1 MNLIL
6 SSFIIFMCFQFHFI
20 NSFFLFL
27 LKILIMIQR
36 IQSIY
41 LLLAVISMTLISFKV
56 PVYTLNETLF
66 TAQDDT
72 KMFILTI
79 VGAIFSLL
87 GLFMFKNRKFQ
98 MKLIRL
104 TVLIEM
110 IIGVRL
116 FMLFNKFEVVL
127 NNSLLFLM
135 AFALIALIMAY
146 RGVKKDDD
154 LVRSVDRIR

>member
-1 MNLIL
+1 M
-6 SSFIIFMCFQFHFI
+6 
-20 NSFFLFL
+20 
-27 LKILIMIQR
+27 MIQR

-41 LLLAVISMTLISFKV
+41 FLVAAISMTLISFKV
-56 PVYTLNETLF
+56 PVYNLNETF
-66 TAQDDT
+66 FMAQDDT

-79 VGAIFSLL
+79 IGAIFSLL

-104 TVLIEM
+104 TVLIQM
-110 IIGVRL
+110 IIGIRI
-116 FMLFNKFEVVL
+116 FMLFNKFEVIL
-127 NNSLLFLM
+127 NYSFLFLM
-135 AFALIALIMAY
+135 TFTLIALIMAY

>member
-1 MNLIL
+1 M
-6 SSFIIFMCFQFHFI
+6 
-20 NSFFLFL
+20 
-27 LKILIMIQR
+27 MIQR

-41 LLLAVISMTLISFKV
+41 LLIAAISMTLISFKV
-56 PVYTLNETLF
+56 PIYYLNETLF
-66 TAQDDT
+66 MAQDDT

-104 TVLIEM
+104 TVLIQM
-110 IIGVRL
+110 IIGVRI

-127 NNSLLFLM
+127 NNFFLFLM
-135 AFALIALIMAY
+135 AFTLIALIMAY

>member
-1 MNLIL
+1 M
-6 SSFIIFMCFQFHFI
+6 
-20 NSFFLFL
+20 
-27 LKILIMIQR
+27 MIQR

-41 LLLAVISMTLISFKV
+41 LLVAAISMTLISFKV
-56 PVYTLNETLF
+56 PVYALNETLF
-66 TAQDDT
+66 MAQDDT
-72 KMFILTI
+72 KMFVLTI

-104 TVLIEM
+104 TVLIQM
-110 IIGVRL
+110 IIGIRI

-127 NNSLLFLM
+127 NNSFLFLM
-135 AFALIALIMAY
+135 AFTLIALIMAY

>member
-1 MNLIL
+1 
-6 SSFIIFMCFQFHFI
+6 
-20 NSFFLFL
+20 
-27 LKILIMIQR
+27 MIQR

-41 LLLAVISMTLISFKV
+41 LLVAAISMTLISFKV
-56 PVYTLNETLF
+56 PVYTLNEILF
-66 TAQDDT
+66 MAQDDT

-79 VGAIFSLL
+79 IGAIFSLL
-87 GLFMFKNRKFQ
+87 GLFMFKNRNFQ

-104 TVLIEM
+104 TVLIQM

-127 NNSLLFLM
+127 NNSLLFLL

>member
-1 MNLIL
+1 M
-6 SSFIIFMCFQFHFI
+6 
-20 NSFFLFL
+20 
-27 LKILIMIQR
+27 MIQR

-41 LLLAVISMTLISFKV
+41 LLVAAISMSLISFKV
-56 PVYTLNETLF
+56 TVYTLNETLF
-66 TAQDDT
+66 MAQDDT

-104 TVLIEM
+104 TVLIQM
-110 IIGVRL
+110 IIGVRI

-127 NNSLLFLM
+127 NNSFLFLL
-135 AFALIALIMAY
+135 AFTLIALIMAY
-146 RGVKKDDD
+146 RAVKKDDD
-154 LVRSVDRIR
+154 LVRSIDRIR

>member
-1 MNLIL
+1 M
-6 SSFIIFMCFQFHFI
+6 
-20 NSFFLFL
+20 
-27 LKILIMIQR
+27 MIQR

-41 LLLAVISMTLISFKV
+41 LLVAAISMSLISFKV
-56 PVYTLNETLF
+56 TVYTLNETLF
-66 TAQDDT
+66 MAQDDT

-104 TVLIEM
+104 TVLIQI
-110 IIGVRL
+110 IIGVRI

-127 NNSLLFLM
+127 NNSFLFLM
-135 AFALIALIMAY
+135 TFTLIALIMAY
-146 RGVKKDDD
+146 KGVKKDDD

>member
-1 MNLIL
+1 
-6 SSFIIFMCFQFHFI
+6 
-20 NSFFLFL
+20 
-27 LKILIMIQR
+27 MIQR

-41 LLLAVISMTLISFKV
+41 LLVAAISMTLISFKV
-56 PVYTLNETLF
+56 PVYTLNETMF
-66 TAQDDT
+66 MAQDDT

-116 FMLFNKFEVVL
+116 FMLLNKFEVVL
-127 NNSLLFLM
+127 NNTLLFLM
-135 AFALIALIMAY
+135 AFSLIALIMAY

>member
-1 MNLIL
+1 M
-6 SSFIIFMCFQFHFI
+6 
-20 NSFFLFL
+20 
-27 LKILIMIQR
+27 MIQR

-41 LLLAVISMTLISFKV
+41 LFVAAISMTLISFKV

-66 TAQDDT
+66 MAQDDT
-72 KMFILTI
+72 KMFVLTI

-98 MKLIRL
+98 LKLIRL
-104 TVLIEM
+104 TILIQM
-110 IIGVRL
+110 IIGIRL
-116 FMLFNKFEVVL
+116 FVLFNKFEVVL
-127 NNSLLFLM
+127 NNSFLFLL
-135 AFALIALIMAY
+135 AFTLIALIMAY

>member
-1 MNLIL
+1 
-6 SSFIIFMCFQFHFI
+6 
-20 NSFFLFL
+20 
-27 LKILIMIQR
+27 MIQR

-41 LLLAVISMTLISFKV
+41 LLVAAIAMTLISFKV

-66 TAQDDT
+66 MAQDDT

-104 TVLIEM
+104 TVLIQM

-116 FMLFNKFEVVL
+116 FMLFNKFEVAL
-127 NNSLLFLM
+127 NNTLLFLM
-135 AFALIALIMAY
+135 VFSLTALIMAY

>member
-1 MNLIL
+1 M
-6 SSFIIFMCFQFHFI
+6 
-20 NSFFLFL
+20 
-27 LKILIMIQR
+27 MIQR

-41 LLLAVISMTLISFKV
+41 FLIAAISMSLISFKV
-56 PVYTLNETLF
+56 TVYTLNETLF
-66 TAQDDT
+66 MAQDDT

-104 TVLIEM
+104 TVLIQI
-110 IIGVRL
+110 IIGVRI

-127 NNSLLFLM
+127 NNSFLFLM
-135 AFALIALIMAY
+135 AFTLIALIMAY

-154 LVRSVDRIR
+154 LVRSIDRIR

>member
-1 MNLIL
+1 
-6 SSFIIFMCFQFHFI
+6 
-20 NSFFLFL
+20 
-27 LKILIMIQR
+27 MIQR

-41 LLLAVISMTLISFKV
+41 LLVAAIAMTLISFKV

-66 TAQDDT
+66 MAQDDT
-72 KMFILTI
+72 KMFILSI

-104 TVLIEM
+104 TVLIQM

-116 FMLFNKFEVVL
+116 FMVFNNFEVVL
-127 NNSLLFLM
+127 NNTLLFLV
-135 AFALIALIMAY
+135 AFTLIALIMAY
-146 RGVKKDDD
+146 RSVKKDED

>member
-1 MNLIL
+1 M
-6 SSFIIFMCFQFHFI
+6 
-20 NSFFLFL
+20 
-27 LKILIMIQR
+27 MIQR

-41 LLLAVISMTLISFKV
+41 LLVAAISMSLISFKV

-66 TAQDDT
+66 MAQDDT

-104 TVLIEM
+104 TILIQM
-110 IIGVRL
+110 IIGIRI

-127 NNSLLFLM
+127 NSSFLFLM
-135 AFALIALIMAY
+135 AFTLIALIMAY

>member
-1 MNLIL
+1 
-6 SSFIIFMCFQFHFI
+6 
-20 NSFFLFL
+20 
-27 LKILIMIQR
+27 MIQR

-41 LLLAVISMTLISFKV
+41 LLVAAIAMTLISFKV
-56 PVYTLNETLF
+56 PVYTLNETMF
-66 TAQDDT
+66 MAQDDT

-104 TVLIEM
+104 TVLIQM

-135 AFALIALIMAY
+135 AFSLIALIMAY

>member
-1 MNLIL
+1 M
-6 SSFIIFMCFQFHFI
+6 
-20 NSFFLFL
+20 
-27 LKILIMIQR
+27 MIQR

-41 LLLAVISMTLISFKV
+41 LLVAAISMTLISFKV
-56 PVYTLNETLF
+56 PVYNLNETLF
-66 TAQDDT
+66 MAQDDT
-72 KMFILTI
+72 KMFVLTI

-104 TVLIEM
+104 TVLIQM
-110 IIGVRL
+110 IIGIRI

-127 NNSLLFLM
+127 NNSFLFLM
-135 AFALIALIMAY
+135 TFTLIALIMAY

>member
-1 MNLIL
+1 M
-6 SSFIIFMCFQFHFI
+6 
-20 NSFFLFL
+20 
-27 LKILIMIQR
+27 MIQR

-41 LLLAVISMTLISFKV
+41 LLVASISMTLISFKV

-66 TAQDDT
+66 IAQDDT
-72 KMFILTI
+72 KMFVLTI

-104 TVLIEM
+104 TVLIQM
-110 IIGVRL
+110 IIGIRI

-127 NNSLLFLM
+127 NNPFLFLLV
-135 AFALIALIMAY
+135 FTLIALIMAY
-146 RGVKKDDD
+146 RVVKKDDD

>member
-1 MNLIL
+1 M
-6 SSFIIFMCFQFHFI
+6 
-20 NSFFLFL
+20 
-27 LKILIMIQR
+27 MIQR

-41 LLLAVISMTLISFKV
+41 LFVAAISMTLISFKV
-56 PVYTLNETLF
+56 PVYNLNETLF
-66 TAQDDT
+66 MAQDDT
-72 KMFILTI
+72 KMFVLTI

-104 TVLIEM
+104 TVLIQM
-110 IIGVRL
+110 IIGIRI

-127 NNSLLFLM
+127 NNSFLFLT
-135 AFALIALIMAY
+135 AFTLIALIMAY

>member
-1 MNLIL
+1 M
-6 SSFIIFMCFQFHFI
+6 
-20 NSFFLFL
+20 
-27 LKILIMIQR
+27 MIQR

-41 LLLAVISMTLISFKV
+41 LLVAAISMSLISFKV
-56 PVYTLNETLF
+56 PVYALNETLF
-66 TAQDDT
+66 MAQDDT
-72 KMFILTI
+72 KMFVLTI

-104 TVLIEM
+104 TVLIQM
-110 IIGVRL
+110 IIGIRI

-127 NNSLLFLM
+127 NNSFLFLM
-135 AFALIALIMAY
+135 AFTLIALIMAY

>member
-1 MNLIL
+1 M
-6 SSFIIFMCFQFHFI
+6 
-20 NSFFLFL
+20 
-27 LKILIMIQR
+27 MIQR

-41 LLLAVISMTLISFKV
+41 LLVAVISMTLISFKV
-56 PVYTLNETLF
+56 PVYNLNETLF
-66 TAQDDT
+66 MAQDDT
-72 KMFILTI
+72 KMFVLTI

-104 TVLIEM
+104 TVLIQM
-110 IIGVRL
+110 IIGIRI

-127 NNSLLFLM
+127 NNSFLFLM
-135 AFALIALIMAY
+135 AFTLIALIMAY

>member
-1 MNLIL
+1 
-6 SSFIIFMCFQFHFI
+6 
-20 NSFFLFL
+20 
-27 LKILIMIQR
+27 MIQR

-41 LLLAVISMTLISFKV
+41 LLVAAIAMTLISFKV

-66 TAQDDT
+66 MTQGDT

-104 TVLIEM
+104 TVLIQM

-127 NNSLLFLM
+127 NNTLLFLM
-135 AFALIALIMAY
+135 AFSLIALIMAY

>member
-1 MNLIL
+1 
-6 SSFIIFMCFQFHFI
+6 
-20 NSFFLFL
+20 
-27 LKILIMIQR
+27 MIQR

-41 LLLAVISMTLISFKV
+41 LLLAAISMTLISFKV

-66 TAQDDT
+66 MAQDDT

-79 VGAIFSLL
+79 VVTIFSLF
-87 GLFMFKNRKFQ
+87 GLFMFMNRKFQ

-104 TVLIEM
+104 TVLIQM
-110 IIGVRL
+110 IIGIRI
-116 FMLFNKFEVVL
+116 FMLLNKFEVVL
-127 NNSLLFLM
+127 NNSFLFLLV
-135 AFALIALIMAY
+135 FTLIALIMAY

>member
-1 MNLIL
+1 
-6 SSFIIFMCFQFHFI
+6 
-20 NSFFLFL
+20 
-27 LKILIMIQR
+27 MIQR

-41 LLLAVISMTLISFKV
+41 LLVAAIAMTLISFKV

-66 TAQDDT
+66 MAQDDT

-104 TVLIEM
+104 TILIQM

-116 FMLFNKFEVVL
+116 FMLLNKFEVVL
-127 NNSLLFLM
+127 NNTLLFLM
-135 AFALIALIMAY
+135 AFSLIALIMAY

>member
-1 MNLIL
+1 M
-6 SSFIIFMCFQFHFI
+6 
-20 NSFFLFL
+20 
-27 LKILIMIQR
+27 MIQR

-41 LLLAVISMTLISFKV
+41 LLVAAISMTLISFKV

-66 TAQDDT
+66 MAQDDT
-72 KMFILTI
+72 NMFVLTI

-104 TVLIEM
+104 TVLIQM
-110 IIGVRL
+110 IIGIRI

-127 NNSLLFLM
+127 NNYFLFLM
-135 AFALIALIMAY
+135 AFTLLALIMAY